1 MKFKF
6 RIQDY
11 QTEAVDAV
19 VKVFEGQPFNDR
31 VSYLRDVGKNRGWTQ
46 SSLFSDDVSYF
57 DGDGSGFENAPIE
70 LSDECLLDNIRALQL
85 ENNIKQSPALS
96 KPFGPSCRCALDIEM
111 ETGTGKTYCYIKT
124 IFELNKRYGWSKFIV
139 VVPSIAIREGVKKSF
154 EMMEDHFFE
163 HYGKKA
169 RYFIYNSKNLNQLD
183 NFSASKDIYVMIINA
198 QAFASSLK
206 EGAKNEAARIIYSKQ
221 DSFGSRRP
229 IDVIS
234 ANRPIVI
241 LDEPQKLGGDATQSS
256 IKLFN
261 PLFALHYSATHKDV
275 HNLVYVLDALDAYR
289 KKLVKKIEVKG
300 FELRNL
306 RGTDGFVYLS
316 QILLDPKKPP
326 IARMTF
332 EINYAKGI
340 NRETRLLSVND
351 NLYAMSAGANMP
363 PLEQY
368 KNGYVVKEI
377 NPLNNTVT
385 FLNGQTL
392 SVGEVRGDISERDM
406 RRIQI
411 RETILSHFEKEEK
424 LFNMDI
430 KCLSLFFIDEV
441 AHYRQYDEDGN
452 ELLGDFGKM
461 FEQEYISVLNDYI
474 TLNVSP
480 YIEYLKSIDVKDT
493 HKGYFS
499 IDKKTNRIVNS
510 VEKRGVCDDISAYDL
525 ILKNK
530 ERLLSFDE
538 PTRFIFSH
546 SALREGWD
554 NPNVFQIC
562 TLKQSNSEINKR
574 QEVGRGMR
582 LCVNRD
588 GDRID
593 GSVSGIKVHDVNVL
607 TVIASDSYKTFVGSL
622 QKEIKDTLYDRPT
635 KATKEYFAGKTV
647 KVGGSL
653 HEITK
658 QEAAIIERY
667 LGFNGYID
675 YDGNVTDA
683 YRIAQET
690 GKFAQL
696 PQEIA
701 PMAEGIHKLVQG
713 IFDEKVLSEIIVPAN
728 KPKIT
733 ENELNENFARKEF
746 QTLWN
751 YINHKYAYTVSFDSN
766 ELIEKAIRA
775 IDEQMYVTELTYVR
789 TVGTQGRDSLDFT
802 EGKTKTT
809 TLHNTGGSNV
819 EYDLVGKISQGTT
832 LTRKT
837 VVKIL
842 QGIRA
847 DKFAMFKAN
856 PEEFISKA
864 IRYIKEQKA
873 AVIVDEITYNVTEE
887 EPYGSDI
894 FTMGKGVVNFDN
906 AVKAERHIT
915 PWVVVDS
922 DTEKQFARDL
932 DKDEGDVCVYAKLP
946 RTFKIPTPVG
956 DYSPDWAIAFYEGKV
971 KYIYFIAETK
981 GSMES
986 MQLKKI
992 EDAKIQCAK
1001 KLFSKL
1007 NGGMVHYDVAD
1018 TYQHLMDIM
1027 SR

>member
-70 LSDECLLDNIRALQL
+70 LSDERLLDNIRALQL

-332 EINYAKGI
+332 EINYAKDI
-340 NRETRLLSVND
+340 NRETRLVSVND

-574 QEVGRGMR
+574 REVGRGMR

-607 TVIASDSYKTFVGSL
+607 TVIASDSYKTFVGGL

-683 YRIAQET
+683 YRTAQET
-690 GKFAQL
+690 GTFAQF